1 MWKALGRWLSKW
13 VVKSGV
19 LEAAAEAIIAEK
31 LKPKAAPAEPAEES
45 K

>member
-19 LEAAAEAIIAEK
+19 LEAAAEAVIKDK
-31 LKPKAAPAEPAEES
+31 LGSKVAEPS
-45 K
+45 KEQE